1 MGILDQLKTAICLEA
16 FLFANQMRKKCMK
29 LNCFM
34 KVCQVKSSSTRD
46 FD

>member
-16 FLFANQMRKKCMK
+16 FHFANQMRKKYMK
-29 LNCFM
+29 LTCLM
-34 KVCQVKSSSTRD
+34 KVCQVKSSSTKD